1 MLAWPSELLTFCI
14 GRPGRVLRFRPRG
27 FGFVVLFGSGLV
39 FWGFAVCG
47 LGCGVLGFLGCWGFG
62 VLGLRCRL
70 VFHVGARYSLFG
82 DGAAETLNPKP
93 LNLSGVSRDLCW

>member
-39 FWGFAVCG
+39 FWGFVVWVVGFWVFFWGA
-47 LGCGVLGFLGCWGFG
+47 GVLVSWACGADSCFTLAPDIRSLEM
-62 VLGLRCRL
+62 VLQ
-70 VFHVGARYSLFG
+70 
-82 DGAAETLNPKP
+82 KP
-93 LNLSGVSRDLCW
+93 